1 MTNIRIS
8 PRSEQAFYADQVAQ
22 HGAPLL
28 LLDCDR
34 VRQQYR
40 NLCSALPGVE
50 HYYAVKSLPHPDLL
64 ATLAAEGAAFDV
76 ASSGELEL
84 LRNLHF
90 TPRRTI
96 HTHPIK
102 RDRDIRDALRFGCT
116 SFVVDNLD
124 ELHKFLPYRHR
135 VGLLLR
141 IGFQNRGAVVDLARK
156 FGCALEDVEPLLQKA
171 RQLGIHIK
179 GLSFH
184 VGSQCAGPEAHLE
197 AIRACNLIM
206 RNHEQM
212 LGGHPLGI
220 LDIGGGFPV
229 PYAGGSDDIAT
240 FCAPI
245 REAIS
250 ELPSGIS
257 VIAEPGRYI
266 SAPAMTSVSSVM
278 GRARRN
284 QRTWYYLDDG
294 VYGSF
299 SGRIYDHADY
309 PLEIFSDS
317 ERREP
322 GVLAGPTCD
331 SIDVI
336 REEVELPRME
346 IGDLVVGHLMG
357 AYTMATAT
365 DFNSLERARVV
376 VLNRGDYGLRVV
388 SG

>member
-1 MTNIRIS
+1 MTSIRIS
-8 PRSEQAFYADQVAQ
+8 PRSEQTFYADQVAK

-50 HYYAVKSLPHPDLL
+50 HYYAIKSLPHPDLL

-102 RDRDIRDALRFGCT
+102 RDRDIRAALRFGCT
-116 SFVVDNLD
+116 SFVVDNID
-124 ELHKFLPYRHR
+124 ELSKFVPYRHR

-156 FGCALEDVEPLLQKA
+156 FGCALEDVELLLQEA
-171 RQLGIHIK
+171 QRLGIHIK

-184 VGSQCAGPEAHLE
+184 VGSQCATPDAHVE
-197 AIRACNLIM
+197 AIRACGRIIQRYDL
-206 RNHEQM
+206 E

-229 PYAGGSDDIAT
+229 PYAGGPDDIEN

-245 REAIS
+245 REAIA
-250 ELPSGIS
+250 ELPHGIS

-284 QRTWYYLDDG
+284 DRTWYYLDDG

-299 SGRIYDHADY
+299 SGRIYDHASY

-317 ERREP
+317 DRREP
-322 GVLAGPTCD
+322 CVLAGPTCD
-331 SIDVI
+331 SIDVLA
-336 REEVELPRME
+336 EDVELPQME

-365 DFNSLERARVV
+365 DFNSFDKARVV
-376 VLNRGDYGLRVV
+376 VLNGGNYGLKVV

>member
-1 MTNIRIS
+1 MNQIKIS
-8 PRSEQAFYADQVAQ
+8 PSSEQDVYRSYVKQ

-28 LLDCDR
+28 LLDCDK

-40 NLCSALPGVE
+40 NLCAALPGVE
-50 HYYAVKSLPHPDLL
+50 LYYAIKSLPHPDLL

-102 RDRDIRDALRFGCT
+102 RSKDIRDALRFGCT
-116 SFVVDNLD
+116 SFVVDNID
-124 ELHKFLPYRHR
+124 ELDKFVPYRHR

-141 IGFQNRGAVVDLARK
+141 IGFQNKGAVVDLARK
-156 FGCALEDVEPLLQKA
+156 FGCTLEDVDPLLQRAK
-171 RQLGIHIK
+171 QLGIHVK

-184 VGSQCAGPEAHLE
+184 VGSQCDNPVEHAA
-197 AIRACNLIM
+197 AIRACNHII
-206 RNHEQM
+206 QQYDAII
-212 LGGHPLGI
+212 GGHPIAI

-229 PYAGGSDDIAT
+229 PYTGGQDEIER

-245 REAIS
+245 REAIA
-250 ELPSGIS
+250 ELPTGIS

-266 SAPAMTSVSSVM
+266 SAPAMTSVSSIM
-278 GRARRN
+278 GRSTRSN
-284 QRTWYYLDDG
+284 RTWYYLDDG

-299 SGRIYDHADY
+299 SGRIFDHANY
-309 PLEIFSDS
+309 PLEIFNDS
-317 ERREP
+317 SELVP
-322 GVLAGPTCD
+322 SVLAGPTCD

-336 REEVELPRME
+336 TDKVDLPRME

-357 AYTMATAT
+357 AYTMATST
-365 DFNSLERARVV
+365 EFNSFDKAKVV
-376 VLNRGDYGLRVV
+376 VLNSEEYGLKLV